1 MADGRTRGPGVFT
14 LAGAALGLAFLLAAA
29 GPAAADEADF
39 ESHLHFRVVLSSN
52 TATEGQTGKITVTV
66 ECAPH
71 ANAAC
76 SFAHPGNQNRTGGDF
91 TITATNPSGSNNGVT
106 QAGTT
111 VGYTF
116 PAIQGGGVSN
126 TQTFGTTNAGSVQL
140 TLQDNNILDGTR
152 QVTVS
157 GSVVYTAGIYWWY
170 HAGLRDLKPRIASAT
185 LVITD
190 DEGILPE
197 LTVNEGSDNAT
208 EVTEAGSADSFT
220 VALSTNPSAAVTVS
234 VEVDDDHTGECE
246 ASLDG
251 GNNYLAAGTAGTLTF
266 VPTGGST
273 TAARTT
279 LWSTAQTVTVRAV
292 DDDTGN
298 EVDATCNVD
307 LDPSSSDDDYFGLS
321 TSTVDVTVKDNERS
335 MQYLYVSGDGTVI
348 DEGGTTTFRME
359 ANQAVTEQVALAL
372 SVTPVS
378 PTVAADVTLSTTSLT
393 IASGT
398 LYSNNVTVT
407 TVDDNVDKG
416 QNTYIFRVNVDATG
430 GNMADETIRF
440 DVTDNDDA
448 AVVLSDLASA
458 TSPRETVTEGGGTA
472 TFNVALSTKPSAA
485 VTVAVSSGDAG
496 ECRVSTAGSTTP
508 AASKTLT
515 FSATNWSTAQTVTLT
530 GQDDDVDDGAV
541 DCTITAAAASTGD
554 AVYNSNTEVPDVTFT
569 ARNTDDDGPPTVTL
583 SLNPTSIAESGGTAA
598 VGATLSRP
606 SGAATTVTVTA
617 QANVFTVPSGAG
629 GTIIVAAGQTT
640 TTDTA
645 TITAVDND
653 ADAADNEVTVAATV
667 ANDRAAADSTTMAVT
682 GVSLTITDD
691 DTAGLSVS
699 PTTSTGS
706 RLRTTEAGGTDT
718 FTVTLATVPTGNVV
732 LDVASSDTSEGTVDT
747 SALTFTAST
756 WDTAQTVTLTGQ
768 DDPDTDGSQDY
779 TVTLVVDQTDT
790 ADANYDA
797 LGTVTVYVFNAD
809 DEVTADVN
817 EDGTVDRDDAL
828 VLFYVY
834 DFGPDLKDSASL
846 RDAALRPRKGALAEN
861 DASYQRMITN
871 AESWATAAPTGSDLN
886 ASGSVDRDD
895 ALVMFYVYDFG
906 PDLKDSASLRD
917 AALRPRK
924 GALAEN
930 DASYLQMITNAE
942 RLAGTTP

>member
-1 MADGRTRGPGVFT
+1 MADGRTRGPGVFAR
-14 LAGAALGLAFLLAAA
+14 AGAALGLAFLLAAA
-29 GPAAADEADF
+29 AGPAAADGDG
-39 ESHLHFRVVLSSN
+39 SDTHIHFRVVLSPN
-52 TATEGQTGKITVTV
+52 TVTEGQTGKVTVTV
-66 ECAPH
+66 ECVNDPPH
-71 ANAAC
+71 SGC
-76 SFAHPGNQNRTGGDF
+76 YLSYPGDGNRTGADF
-91 TITATNPSGSNNGVT
+91 TITATNPSGSDNGVT
-106 QAGTT
+106 QTGTT
-111 VGYTF
+111 VGYTI
-116 PAIQGGGVSN
+116 PLRVPGTPYAYS
-126 TQTFGTTNAGSVQL
+126 FGTTTTGSVQL
-140 TLQDNNILDGTR
+140 TLQDNSAQDGTR
-152 QVTVS
+152 EVTVS
-157 GSVVYTAGIYWWY
+157 ASAACGSGDFWRART
-170 HAGLRDLKPRIASAT
+170 LRDLCPRIASAT
-185 LVITD
+185 LVIED
-190 DEGILPE
+190 DEAPSPGLR
-197 LTVNEGSDNAT
+197 VNEGSDNAT

-220 VALSTNPSAAVTVS
+220 VALATNPSAAVSVS
-234 VEVDDDHTGECE
+234 VKVDDDHTGECE
-246 ASLDG
+246 VSLDG
-251 GNNYLAAGTAGTLTF
+251 GDSYLAAGSSGTLTF
-266 VPTGGST
+266 VPTGGGT

-279 LWSTAQTVTVRAV
+279 QWDTAQTVTVRAV

-298 EVDATCNVD
+298 ESDATCNVD
-307 LDPSSSDDDYFGLS
+307 LDPSSSDTDYNGLS
-321 TSTVDVTVKDNERS
+321 TSTVDVTVKDDERS
-335 MQYLYVSGDGTVI
+335 LTYSLITGSTVMT
-348 DEGGTTTFRME
+348 EGQATSLRLV
-359 ANQAVTEQVALAL
+359 ANQAVTEQVTLAL
-372 SVTPVS
+372 SVVPVS
-378 PTVAADVTLSTTSLT
+378 PTVAADVTLSTSSLT
-393 IASGT
+393 IASGAT
-398 LYSNNVTVT
+398 DSGTFTVT
-407 TVDDNVDKG
+407 AVDDNVDKG
-416 QNTYIFRVNVDATG
+416 QNTYIFRISVDATG
-430 GNMADETIRF
+430 GRVADRTIRF
-440 DVTDNDDA
+440 DVRDNDDA
-448 AVVLSDLASA
+448 AVVLSELASA
-458 TSPRETVTEGGGTA
+458 TSPRETVTEAGGTA
-472 TFNVALSTKPSAA
+472 TFNVALSTQPTAA
-485 VTVAVSSGDAG
+485 VTVAVSSSDAG

-508 AASKTLT
+508 AGSKTLT
-515 FSATNWSTAQTVTLT
+515 FTATNWSTAQTVTLT
-530 GQDDDVDDGAV
+530 GQDDDADDGDA
-541 DCTITAAAASTGD
+541 DCTITANAASTND

-653 ADAADNEVTVAATV
+653 AAAADNVVTVAATV

-768 DDPDTDGSQDY
+768 DDSNTDGNQDY
-779 TVTLVVDQTDT
+779 TVTLVVDQADT

-797 LGTVTVYVFNAD
+797 LGTVTVYALNAD

-817 EDGTVDRDDAL
+817 EDGTVDRNDAL

-861 DASYQRMITN
+861 DASYLQMITN

-942 RLAGTTP
+942 RLAGASP

>member
-1 MADGRTRGPGVFT
+1 M
-14 LAGAALGLAFLLAAA
+14 
-29 GPAAADEADF
+29 
-39 ESHLHFRVVLSSN
+39 
-52 TATEGQTGKITVTV
+52 
-66 ECAPH
+66 
-71 ANAAC
+71 
-76 SFAHPGNQNRTGGDF
+76 
-91 TITATNPSGSNNGVT
+91 
-106 QAGTT
+106 
-111 VGYTF
+111 
-116 PAIQGGGVSN
+116 
-126 TQTFGTTNAGSVQL
+126 
-140 TLQDNNILDGTR
+140 
-152 QVTVS
+152 
-157 GSVVYTAGIYWWY
+157 
-170 HAGLRDLKPRIASAT
+170 
-185 LVITD
+185 
-190 DEGILPE
+190 
-197 LTVNEGSDNAT
+197 
-208 EVTEAGSADSFT
+208 
-220 VALSTNPSAAVTVS
+220 
-234 VEVDDDHTGECE
+234 
-246 ASLDG
+246 
-251 GNNYLAAGTAGTLTF
+251 
-266 VPTGGST
+266 
-273 TAARTT
+273 
-279 LWSTAQTVTVRAV
+279 
-292 DDDTGN
+292 
-298 EVDATCNVD
+298 
-307 LDPSSSDDDYFGLS
+307 
-321 TSTVDVTVKDNERS
+321 
-335 MQYLYVSGDGTVI
+335 
-348 DEGGTTTFRME
+348 
-359 ANQAVTEQVALAL
+359 TEQVTIAL
-372 SVTPVS
+372 SVTPFS
-378 PTVAADVTLSTTSLT
+378 PTVAADVTLSTTSVT
-393 IASGT
+393 IASGAT
-398 LYSNNVTVT
+398 DSGTFVVTA
-407 TVDDNVDKG
+407 VDDNVDKG
-416 QNTYIFRVNVDATG
+416 QNTYEFRVNVGATG
-430 GNMADETIRF
+430 GNVADRAIGF

-448 AVVLSDLASA
+448 AVVLSELASA

-530 GQDDDVDDGAV
+530 GQDDDVDDGDV
-541 DCTITAAAASTGD
+541 DCTITANAASAND

-569 ARNTDDDGPPTVTL
+569 ARNTDDDPTPTVTL
-583 SLNPTSIAESGGTAA
+583 SVSPGSISEDGGTAT
-598 VGATLSRP
+598 VRATLSGRSSQP
-606 SGAATTVTVTA
+606 TTVTVTA

-629 GTIIVAAGQTT
+629 GTIVIAAGQTT
-640 TTDTA
+640 STDTA

-653 ADAADNEVTVAATV
+653 ADAADNPVTVAAT
-667 ANDRAAADSTTMAVT
+667 AGNSLGQGSVT
-682 GVSLTITDD
+682 GASLTITDD
-691 DTAGLSVS
+691 DTAGLSVE
-699 PTTSTGS
+699 PTTSTGT

-718 FTVTLATVPTGNVV
+718 FTVQLATVPTGNVV

-768 DDPDTDGSQDY
+768 DDPDTDGNQDY

-797 LGTVTVYVFNAD
+797 LGTVTVYAFNAD

-817 EDGTVDRDDAL
+817 EDGTVDRNDAL